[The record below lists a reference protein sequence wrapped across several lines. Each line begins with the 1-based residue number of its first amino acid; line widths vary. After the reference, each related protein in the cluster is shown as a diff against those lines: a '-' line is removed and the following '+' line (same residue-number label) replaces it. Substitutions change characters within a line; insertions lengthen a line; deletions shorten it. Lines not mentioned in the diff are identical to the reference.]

1 MYIPPTFLTSTFI
14 SPPPR
19 PQVIAASFCDIL
31 ILRKGDLFRVI
42 RDYPNVAI
50 RLAEYAKQRL
60 LERSRAQEAQKGF
73 ESLID
78 SLGEL
83 GILNAARAAGRR
95 RCKTG
100 AASGST
106 TRQKEDEEDARRPS
120 VSGPSGRR
128 SPRSNAEGKKPVY
141 ASGTRRRGSG
151 DASATSFARERRDSD
166 ANMQ

>member
-1 MYIPPTFLTSTFI
+1 M
-14 SPPPR
+14 
-19 PQVIAASFCDIL
+19 IAASFCDIL

-95 RCKTG
+95 
-100 AASGST
+100 
-106 TRQKEDEEDARRPS
+106 
-120 VSGPSGRR
+120 
-128 SPRSNAEGKKPVY
+128 
-141 ASGTRRRGSG
+141 
-151 DASATSFARERRDSD
+151 
-166 ANMQ
+166 